1 MQKFEIGTFP
11 LQSERLT
18 TKLQRP
24 VYQVGNNQVKC
35 IDPNPCYVRI
45 KQNICMYI
53 YECSTYQLNI
63 SVSQSFSQHVLVF
76 SVNKKLRLKKKKAS
90 YCFSHMYV
98 TSLWLHSTSTHFRSS
113 PTHSIIIQLN
123 VALLVGRP
131 SAQFVQV
138 EPIGKPVSIHRHEPS
153 TAKSEPPIQY
163 RQYRLPMIR
172 NSLLLS
178 IVEVSSISD

>member
-76 SVNKKLRLKKKKAS
+76 SVNKKLRLKKK
-90 YCFSHMYV
+90 
-98 TSLWLHSTSTHFRSS
+98 
-113 PTHSIIIQLN
+113 SIILLLAYVCHVPMVTFDIDPFQI
-123 VALLVGRP
+123 VAHPFHHHTVERCIAGGAAISPVRVGR
-131 SAQFVQV
+131 A
-138 EPIGKPVSIHRHEPS
+138 
-153 TAKSEPPIQY
+153 Y
-163 RQYRLPMIR
+163 R
-172 NSLLLS
+172 
-178 IVEVSSISD
+178 